1 MIVIILAGGEGKRM
15 NSALPKVCHMVRSR
29 EVVPP
34 EPGQWYP
41 MIQLLLLTVAKLNPE
56 KVLIVVGKHKD
67 TIKNCIQSELN
78 IEYIM
83 QDVPQGTGHAIMCCL
98 DKLSAN
104 TDTLILSGDVPFI
117 SVQTLQRLESN
128 TILVT
133 NLNNPHG
140 YGRIITENGLV
151 TRIVEQKDCTPEE
164 GQIQMVN
171 CGIYNLNSDYLRA
184 NIPLLSNNNNA
195 REYYLTDII
204 HGVKPIVLEPEHLKE
219 IQNINTQRDL
229 QLANAKYGIG
239 TRFIHNECNT
249 LVREILYVSID
260 NNQVKYTLNN
270 NNPSYPPIQM
280 FEHELDMYYTKI

>member
-1 MIVIILAGGEGKRM
+1 MTIFIMIVIILAGGEGKRM

-29 EVVPP
+29 AEVSSEPRGKYGSP
-34 EPGQWYP
+34 EQWYP
-41 MIQLLLLTVAKLNPE
+41 MIQMLLLTVAKLNPE

-117 SVQTLQRLESN
+117 SAHTLQQLESN
-128 TILVT
+128 TVLVT
-133 NLNNPHG
+133 YLDNPHG
-140 YGRIITENGLV
+140 YGRIVTENGLV
-151 TRIVEQKDCTPEE
+151 TRIVEQKDCTAEE

-195 REYYLTDII
+195 HEYYLTDII
-204 HGVKPIVLEPEHLKE
+204 HGVRPVVLEPERMKE
-219 IQNINTQRDL
+219 ILNINTQHDL
-229 QLANAKYGIG
+229 HIANA
-239 TRFIHNECNT
+239 
-249 LVREILYVSID
+249 
-260 NNQVKYTLNN
+260 
-270 NNPSYPPIQM
+270 
-280 FEHELDMYYTKI
+280 